1 MVCRNQLKLPG
12 VIFFNID
19 SYPPIHAFNCSQA
32 CFLDFSQVSLLT
44 KQVSKL
50 TCVLNARLK
59 QVFPFLSLALT
70 TRLGAEPSAGAGLH
84 HFLQSSSSSR
94 WLM

>member
-1 MVCRNQLKLPG
+1 MKLPG

-32 CFLDFSQVSLLT
+32 C
-44 KQVSKL
+44 
-50 TCVLNARLK
+50 VLNACLK
-59 QVFPFLSLALT
+59 QDFPCLSLAST

-84 HFLQSSSSSR
+84 HFLQSSSSFQ
-94 WLM
+94 WLI

>member
-1 MVCRNQLKLPG
+1 M
-12 VIFFNID
+12 
-19 SYPPIHAFNCSQA
+19 
-32 CFLDFSQVSLLT
+32 

-50 TCVLNARLK
+50 ACVLNARLK
-59 QVFPFLSLALT
+59 QDLPCLSLAST

-84 HFLQSSSSSR
+84 HFLQSSSSSQ